1 LSLLQYLNQKPM
13 GMTPDL
19 KIFLVDDEPYCL
31 DLYGQYLRNL
41 GYVNVQYFNKSADC
55 LDQLTLQPELIFL
68 DYNMDNLNGIDVL
81 KKIKRFDPNI
91 LIVFLSGQKEIAIA
105 VNALKYGALDYIGK
119 EDVDEQRI
127 GECMSKVVRVKE
139 TLSNGGRM
147 QPVKK
152 ILAGVGVFSA
162 LFFFQKLFIKYAK

>member
-1 LSLLQYLNQKPM
+1 M
-13 GMTPDL
+13 GMNPDL

-41 GYVNVQYFNKSADC
+41 GYVNLQYFNKSSDC

-91 LIVFLSGQKEIAIA
+91 LIVFLSGQKEISIA

-119 EDVDEQRI
+119 EDVNERRI
-127 GECMSKVVRVKE
+127 GECMSKVVRVRE
-139 TLSNGGRM
+139 TLSNGGRL

-152 ILAGVGVFSA
+152 ILTGVGVLSV
-162 LFFFQKLFIKYAK
+162 LFFFQKHFLKYAK